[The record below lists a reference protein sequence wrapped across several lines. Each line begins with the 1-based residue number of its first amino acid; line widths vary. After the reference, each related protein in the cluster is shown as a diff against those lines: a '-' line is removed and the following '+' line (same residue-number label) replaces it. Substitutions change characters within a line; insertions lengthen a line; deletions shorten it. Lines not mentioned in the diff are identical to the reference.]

1 MDSFWVNPPP
11 ELNPTAT
18 ARLWDAV
25 LTYMQPADSTRHVH
39 PLKRARIVKAT
50 SSEPE
55 IVSAIWGLVPPWA
68 AAAERRSVAQ
78 RHVLLD
84 GELVPNSSMLRE
96 LWEGKHVSQRC
107 LIPAHGWTAT
117 SSDCRLAFAP
127 ETRPV
132 TFAGLQSIVRP
143 EGRKPEYTF
152 GVFYRVMS
160 VFPYDG
166 SRVPVIIR
174 PEDRFRWLVG
184 KPSDARRM
192 LRPPGMKVIVRRLCG
207 TTGTA
212 DALLGPH
219 IAGLDD

>member
-11 ELNPTAT
+11 EPNLTAT

-25 LTYMQPADSTRHVH
+25 LAYMQPAGGTRHVH
-39 PLKRARIVKAT
+39 PLKRARILKAT

-55 IVSAIWGLVPPWA
+55 IVPAIWGLVPPWA
-68 AAAERRSVAQ
+68 AAAERRTVAQ

-117 SSDCRLAFAP
+117 GSDSRLAFAP

-132 TFAGLQSIVRP
+132 TFAGLQSIVHA

-160 VFPYDG
+160 LFPYEG

-174 PEDRFRWLVG
+174 PEDRLRWLVG
-184 KPSDARRM
+184 KPSDAHRM
-192 LRPPGMKVIVRRLCG
+192 LRPLGMKVVVRRLRDEKN
-207 TTGTA
+207 A
-212 DALLGPH
+212 AHPILGPYV
-219 IAGLDD
+219 AGLDD